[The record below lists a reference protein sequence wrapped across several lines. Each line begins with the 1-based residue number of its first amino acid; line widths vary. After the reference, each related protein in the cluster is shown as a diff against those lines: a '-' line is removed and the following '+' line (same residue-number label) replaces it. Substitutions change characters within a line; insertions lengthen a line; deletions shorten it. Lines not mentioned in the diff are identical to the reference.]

1 MTPTPHDR
9 KTALLAGGFALA
21 GAFVLVLLFVTQS
34 DPEPLWLWSVLAA
47 SFFVLQFGAVEVN
60 DRLFVS
66 SAMMVAFTAA
76 VVFGRDSAILA
87 VALMASVSA
96 LHPEDLRERRW
107 RQPAGNFG
115 QLVISAAV
123 GIAVFIP
130 FLPEGPVTVDDLP
143 VLAAGAALA
152 AVVYDWV
159 NFRLVAFFVRVA
171 YPDRDLRPWSKMLA
185 NHVALSV
192 LGAFGG
198 ILGAAYVLVGPLILP
213 LMFLTFLVGH
223 VGFASYSKLRE
234 AHEDTIR
241 GFVKAVEALDP
252 YTRGHTERVAHFARI
267 VGEHLDLG
275 PERLETLRWAALIHD
290 VGKVAVPSD
299 LLHKPGILTDE
310 EYQQTVRH
318 MLVVEE
324 VLGRV
329 DFLRPMVAIVSGQ
342 HALLDEESAGE
353 VPVESRILAAADAFD
368 AMTST
373 RSYRAAVTQ
382 ATAFDQLRRR
392 ADLYGTEVVEG
403 LITAIEAEGE
413 VYGSPDEE
421 SAAQVERLVR
431 ERAIRA

>member
-1 MTPTPHDR
+1 MTQTQHER
-9 KTALLAGGFALA
+9 RTAILA
-21 GAFVLVLLFVTQS
+21 GAFATVGAG
-34 DPEPLWLWSVLAA
+34 VLAA
-47 SFFVLQFGAVEVN
+47 LFVLQADPHPLGLWAVFAASYAILQLASVEVN
-60 DRLFVS
+60 DRLYVS
-66 SAMMVAFTAA
+66 SSMMVAFTAA

-87 VALMASVSA
+87 VALMAAVSA
-96 LHPEDLRERRW
+96 LHPDDLRERRW

-115 QLVISAAV
+115 QLVVSATV
-123 GIAVFIP
+123 GIAVFLP
-130 FLPEGPVTVDDLP
+130 FLPDGPVTAGDLP
-143 VLAAGAALA
+143 LLATGAALA
-152 AVVYDWV
+152 AAIYDWV

-171 YPDRDLRPWSKMLA
+171 YPDRDLRPWSKMLP

-198 ILGAAYVLVGPLILP
+198 IMGAAYVLVGPIILP

-223 VGFASYSKLRE
+223 VGFASYSRLRE

-252 YTRGHTERVAHFARI
+252 YTRGHTERVAHFARLA
-267 VGEHLDLG
+267 GEHLGLG

-290 VGKVAVPSD
+290 VGKVAVPAD
-299 LLHKPGILTDE
+299 LIHKPGILTDD
-310 EYQQTVRH
+310 EYRTTVRH
-318 MLVVEE
+318 MQVVEE

-329 DFLRPMVAIVSGQ
+329 DFLRPMVDIVTGQ
-342 HALLDEESAGE
+342 HQLLDGRGAD
-353 VPVESRILAAADAFD
+353 VPLESRILAAADAFD
-368 AMTST
+368 SMTST

-382 ATAFDQLRRR
+382 ATAFDQLLRRSNV
-392 ADLYGTEVVEG
+392 YGGEVVSA
-403 LITAIEAEGE
+403 LISAIEAEGE

>member
-1 MTPTPHDR
+1 MTSTSQDR
-9 KTALLAGGFALA
+9 KTAILA
-21 GAFVLVLLFVTQS
+21 GAFAAAGAVVLAVLFVVQS
-34 DPEPLWLWSVLAA
+34 DPQPLGVWFVLAA
-47 SFFVLQFGAVEVN
+47 AFFFLQISAVEVN

-76 VVFGRDSAILA
+76 VVFGRESAVLA
-87 VALMASVSA
+87 VVLMAAVSA
-96 LHPEDLRERRW
+96 LHPDDLRERRW

-123 GIAVFIP
+123 GIAVFLP
-130 FLPEGPVTVDDLP
+130 FLPDAPVTGGDLP
-143 VLAAGAALA
+143 LLAVGAALA

-159 NFRLVAFFVRVA
+159 NFRLVALYVRVA

-185 NHVALSV
+185 NHFALSV

-213 LMFLTFLVGH
+213 LMFLTFVVGH

-252 YTRGHTERVAHFARI
+252 YTRGHTERVARFVRMT
-267 VGEHLDLG
+267 GEELGLG

-290 VGKVAVPSD
+290 VGKVAVPAS
-299 LLHKPGILTDE
+299 LLHKPGLLTDD
-310 EYQQTVRH
+310 EYSQTVRH
-318 MLVVEE
+318 MQVVEE
-324 VLGRV
+324 VLSRV
-329 DFLRPMVAIVSGQ
+329 DFLRPMVAIVAGQ
-342 HALLDEESAGE
+342 HALLDEESEAE
-353 VPVESRILAAADAFD
+353 VPLESRILATADAFD

-373 RSYRAAVTQ
+373 RSYRSAVTQ

-392 ADLYGTEVVEG
+392 EDVYGPEVVTA
-403 LITAIEAEGE
+403 LIAAIGAAGE

-421 SAAQVERLVR
+421 SAAEVERLVR